1 VSAHDERGEAAPGPD
16 IVIITGMS
24 GAGRSTAAKSLED
37 LDWFVAD
44 NIPPGLLP
52 TMIELARRA
61 VGAVPRIAA
70 VMDVRSRAFSTD
82 LQSAIGELDARGVR
96 PRVVFLEAADDTLV
110 RRFDSVRRPH
120 PLLQPTQSPPLCRR
134 QKYRPGSRPPL
145 RRHQL
150 SPRYSFL
157 ANQFP
162 V

>member
-1 VSAHDERGEAAPGPD
+1 MSPGAGLQGTESMTENAGERAMPGVPD

-82 LQSAIGELDARGVR
+82 LQSAIGEL
-96 PRVVFLEAADDTLV
+96 AA
-110 RRFDSVRRPH
+110 
-120 PLLQPTQSPPLCRR
+120 
-134 QKYRPGSRPPL
+134 
-145 RRHQL
+145 
-150 SPRYSFL
+150 
-157 ANQFP
+157 
-162 V
+162 